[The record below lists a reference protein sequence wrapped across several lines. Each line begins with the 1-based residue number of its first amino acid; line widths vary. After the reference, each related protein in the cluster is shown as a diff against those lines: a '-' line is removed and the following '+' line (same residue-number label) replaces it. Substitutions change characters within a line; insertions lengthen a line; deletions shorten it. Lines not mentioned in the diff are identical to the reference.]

1 MNALRA
7 YSKTQQETAS
17 KERLMML
24 LFQAALRH
32 IRTSAEALEK
42 KQFDKFAVPL
52 SKAADIVMELS
63 GTLDTQRSP
72 ELCRTL
78 GDVYEFVSFQLLSA
92 MTSRDPKHVR
102 NAEKV
107 FAPIVDAFEQA
118 VASLPAEGAR

>member
-7 YSKTQQETAS
+7 YAKTQQETAS

-42 KQFDKFAVPL
+42 KQFDKFAIPL
-52 SKAADIVMELS
+52 SKAADIVMELYS
-63 GTLDTQRSP
+63 TLDTQRAP

-92 MTSRDPKHVR
+92 MTSRDPNHVR
-102 NAEKV
+102 NAEKA